1 MCHRRN
7 IRDGMNNETVESII
21 KNFPCRP
28 IPYCTFKCT
37 IINAKRNSCIYLCC
51 LLFRG
56 KYLKIQKKTE
66 KKIEDRRW
74 YADFVLFFSFL
85 FLTSYWII
93 RMTGQKSGRYPV
105 GMSPARQRITKKKK
119 GGNTQNVNDENN
131 WTKMW
136 SYDVKSSTT
145 IQQTLFFFFRLSLG
159 Q

>member
-37 IINAKRNSCIYLCC
+37 IINAKRNSCIYLCF

-66 KKIEDRRW
+66 KKNRRSTMICGFC
-74 YADFVLFFSFL
+74 FVFFFL
-85 FLTSYWII
+85 IPYVLLNYSDDGT
-93 RMTGQKSGRYPV
+93 KV
-105 GMSPARQRITKKKK
+105 GSISSWNVTSPAANNKKK

-131 WTKMW
+131 N
-136 SYDVKSSTT
+136 YVK
-145 IQQTLFFFFRLSLG
+145 LRR
-159 Q
+159 

>member
-37 IINAKRNSCIYLCC
+37 IINAKRNSCIYLCF

-56 KYLKIQKKTE
+56 KYLKIQKKLRNN
-66 KKIEDRRW
+66 KRW
-74 YADFVLFFSFL
+74 TMICGFFIFL

-105 GMSPARQRITKKKK
+105 GMSPARQRMTKKR
-119 GGNTQNVNDENN
+119 GGGGEQHPKRQWWKQQLREV
-131 WTKMW
+131 
-136 SYDVKSSTT
+136 TT
-145 IQQTLFFFFRLSLG
+145 LKAAQQYNKHFFFFRLSLG